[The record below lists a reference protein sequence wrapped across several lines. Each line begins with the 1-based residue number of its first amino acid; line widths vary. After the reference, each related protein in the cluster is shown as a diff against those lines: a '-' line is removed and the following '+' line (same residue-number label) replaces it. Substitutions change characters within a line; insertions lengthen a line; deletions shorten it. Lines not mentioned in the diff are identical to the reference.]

1 MNLYVSTESDRKL
14 RNVFSNLSG
23 FYIINVDMLV
33 EVSRLDLSKNSHRF
47 LMNSEIE
54 RLISIGAKSK
64 RYSGIVYINSM
75 LDKETVQSLKESVN
89 NLKESN
95 IDYMVLLDDYELPK
109 LKKLYKLFDEV
120 TFFSSLKKTKII
132 QCTPLKKQ
140 EQTENENSKQDTEM
154 DQ

>member
-23 FYIINVDMLV
+23 FYLINVDSLV
-33 EVSRLDLSKNSHRF
+33 EMSHLDLTKNAHRF

-64 RYSGIVYINSM
+64 RYSGIIYINSM
-75 LDKETVQSLKESVN
+75 LDKDTVQSLKQSMD

-140 EQTENENSKQDTEM
+140 EQIEENENNDKD
-154 DQ
+154 

>member
-23 FYIINVDMLV
+23 FYLINVDSLV
-33 EVSRLDLSKNSHRF
+33 EMSRLDLTKNAHRF

-64 RYSGIVYINSM
+64 RYSGIIYINSM
-75 LDKETVQSLKESVN
+75 LDKDTVQSLKQSVN

-140 EQTENENSKQDTEM
+140 EQVEENENNDKD
-154 DQ
+154 

>member
-23 FYIINVDMLV
+23 FYIINVDALV
-33 EVSRLDLSKNSHRF
+33 EMSHLDLTKNAHCF

-54 RLISIGAKSK
+54 RLIAIGAKSK
-64 RYSGIVYINSM
+64 RYSGIIYINSA
-75 LDKETVQSLKESVN
+75 LNKDTVQSLKQSID
-89 NLKESN
+89 NLHESN

-140 EQTENENSKQDTEM
+140 EQTTEDET
-154 DQ
+154 DQKN

>member
-23 FYIINVDMLV
+23 FYLINVDSLV
-33 EVSRLDLSKNSHRF
+33 EMSKLDLTKNAHRF

-64 RYSGIVYINSM
+64 RYSGIIYINSM
-75 LDKETVQSLKESVN
+75 LDKDTVQSLKQSVD

-140 EQTENENSKQDTEM
+140 EQVEENENNDKD
-154 DQ
+154 

>member
-23 FYIINVDMLV
+23 FYLINVDSLV
-33 EVSRLDLSKNSHRF
+33 EMSRLDLTKNAHRF

-64 RYSGIVYINSM
+64 RYSGIIYINSM
-75 LDKETVQSLKESVN
+75 LDKDTVQSLKQSVD

-140 EQTENENSKQDTEM
+140 EQIEENENNDKD
-154 DQ
+154 

>member
-23 FYIINVDMLV
+23 FYIINVDSLV
-33 EVSRLDLSKNSHRF
+33 EMSHLDLTKNSHRF

-54 RLISIGAKSK
+54 RLIAIGAKSK

-75 LDKETVQSLKESVN
+75 LDKDTVQSLKKSIDG
-89 NLKESN
+89 LKESN

-140 EQTENENSKQDTEM
+140 EQTEEDEANK
-154 DQ
+154 

>member
-23 FYIINVDMLV
+23 FYLINVDSLV
-33 EVSRLDLSKNSHRF
+33 EMSRLDLTKNAHRF

-64 RYSGIVYINSM
+64 RYSGIIYINSM
-75 LDKETVQSLKESVN
+75 LDKDTVQSLKQSVD

-140 EQTENENSKQDTEM
+140 EQVEENENNDKD
-154 DQ
+154 

>member
-23 FYIINVDMLV
+23 FYLINVDSLV
-33 EVSRLDLSKNSHRF
+33 EMSKLDLTKNAHRF

-64 RYSGIVYINSM
+64 RYSGIIYINSM
-75 LDKETVQSLKESVN
+75 LDKDTVQSLKQSVD

-140 EQTENENSKQDTEM
+140 EQIEENENNDKD
-154 DQ
+154 

>member
-33 EVSRLDLSKNSHRF
+33 EASRLDLSKNSHRF

-75 LDKETVQSLKESVN
+75 LDKDTVQSLKKSVDS
-89 NLKESN
+89 LKESN

-140 EQTENENSKQDTEM
+140 EQTEDEDNK
-154 DQ
+154 

>member
-23 FYIINVDMLV
+23 FYIINVDSLM
-33 EVSRLDLSKNSHRF
+33 ELSKLDFTKKAHCF

-64 RYSGIVYINSM
+64 RYSGIIYINSQM
-75 LDKETVQSLKESVN
+75 DKDTIVSLKESIEN
-89 NLKESN
+89 IPNSNLDD
-95 IDYMVLLDDYELPK
+95 IVLLDNYDLPK
-109 LKKLYKLFDEV
+109 HKKLYKLFNEV
-120 TFFSSLKKTKII
+120 IFFSSLKKTKII

-140 EQTENENSKQDTEM
+140 EDIINDDTEKN
-154 DQ
+154 

>member
-33 EVSRLDLSKNSHRF
+33 EASRLDLSKNSHRF

-75 LDKETVQSLKESVN
+75 LDKDTVQSLKESVD

-120 TFFSSLKKTKII
+120 IFFSSLKKTKII

-140 EQTENENSKQDTEM
+140 EQTEDEDNK
-154 DQ
+154 

>member
-23 FYIINVDMLV
+23 FYLINVDSLV
-33 EVSRLDLSKNSHRF
+33 EMSRLDLTKNAHRF

-64 RYSGIVYINSM
+64 RYSGIIYINSM
-75 LDKETVQSLKESVN
+75 LDKDTVQSLKQSVD

-120 TFFSSLKKTKII
+120 IFFSSLKKTKII

-140 EQTENENSKQDTEM
+140 EQIEENENNDKD
-154 DQ
+154 